1 MPYPVRFEGRC
12 RTSPKGGNRE
22 NVLMRSAG
30 AMSYGDLN
38 GRNVVRGADHGV
50 VYAAES
56 VAS

>member
-22 NVLMRSAG
+22 KMLVRSAV

-38 GRNVVRGADHGV
+38 TVNVVRGADHGV
-50 VYAAES
+50 ACAADS
-56 VAS
+56 VAL